1 MSSFTLQGIL
11 KAKFAEQQVS
21 EKFRKRDF
29 VITDNSSQYP
39 QHVTFQLLQ
48 DRCGLIDA
56 FQLGQ
61 EIKVSFNIR
70 GREWADPKSGETKY
84 FNTVEAW
91 RIESVSAGTSAPA
104 PAVYP
109 TTAPAQPS
117 AENRPVETFI
127 SATSQEDDLP
137 F

>member
-1 MSSFTLQGIL
+1 MSTFTLQGIL

-21 EKFRKRDF
+21 EKFKKRDF
-29 VITDNSSQYP
+29 VVTDNSTQYP

-48 DRCGLIDA
+48 DKCGLIDA
-56 FQLGQ
+56 YQVGQ

-84 FNTVEAW
+84 FNTIEAW
-91 RIESVSAGTSAPA
+91 RIEGTVATPPA
-104 PAVYP
+104 P
-109 TTAPAQPS
+109 TAHGLSLNQVVDTPVS
-117 AENRPVETFI
+117 KPVETFI
-127 SATSQEDDLP
+127 PATSQEDDLP

>member
-1 MSSFTLQGIL
+1 MSTFTLQGIL

-21 EKFRKRDF
+21 EKFKKRDF
-29 VITDNSSQYP
+29 VVTDNSSQYP

-48 DRCGLIDA
+48 DRCGLVDA

-84 FNTVEAW
+84 FNTIEAW
-91 RIESVSAGTSAPA
+91 RIEAAGAVTPSAAPINYAAPSAP
-104 PAVYP
+104 
-109 TTAPAQPS
+109 S
-117 AENRPVETFI
+117 ESKPVETFI
-127 SATSQEDDLP
+127 PATSQEDDLP

>member
-1 MSSFTLQGIL
+1 MSTFTLQGIL

-21 EKFRKRDF
+21 EKFKKRDF
-29 VITDNSSQYP
+29 VVTDNSSQYP

-48 DRCGLIDA
+48 DKCGLIDA
-56 FQLGQ
+56 YQVGQ

-84 FNTVEAW
+84 FNTIEAW
-91 RIESVSAGTSAPA
+91 RIEGTVATAPA
-104 PAVYP
+104 PSAP
-109 TTAPAQPS
+109 TTMGNQVF
-117 AENRPVETFI
+117 ETTTTKPVETFI
-127 SATSQEDDLP
+127 PATSQEDDLP

>member
-21 EKFRKRDF
+21 EKFKKRDF
-29 VITDNSSQYP
+29 VVTDNSSQYP

-91 RIESVSAGTSAPA
+91 RIEGTAA
-104 PAVYP
+104 A
-109 TTAPAQPS
+109 APAQPTHTGITLNQTS
-117 AENRPVETFI
+117 ESVNKPVETFI
-127 SATSQEDDLP
+127 PATSQEDDLP